1 MAELVDAL
9 LSDGSVFTCEFES
22 HQLHILNRK
31 KSKRKRET
39 NMNRNDFILELNK
52 YKAYNFQE
60 LKDKYRILKFLKEN
74 DNAYLRDNEKMHMT
88 ASSWIIN
95 KEKTKV
101 LMIYH
106 NIYDSWSWTGG
117 HCDGDED
124 LMHVALKEA
133 KEETNIKNVKLV
145 NNNIYSIEI
154 LKVNE
159 HIKNGIIVK
168 KHLHANVTYL
178 LEALESDEISAKLD
192 EAKDTKWI
200 KIEDIKRE
208 VKEKWMYKHIYKKL
222 IKKLKRI

>member
-1 MAELVDAL
+1 
-9 LSDGSVFTCEFES
+9 
-22 HQLHILNRK
+22 
-31 KSKRKRET
+31 
-39 NMNRNDFILELNK
+39 MNRNDFILELNK

-60 LKDKYRILKFLKEN
+60 LKDKYKIIKFLKEN
-74 DNAYLRDNEKMHMT
+74 DNAYLRENEKMHMT

-95 KEKTKV
+95 KDKTKV

-124 LMHVALKEA
+124 LIHVALKEA

-145 NNNIYSIEI
+145 NDNIFSIEI

-159 HIKNGIIVK
+159 HIKNGKIVK

-178 LEALESDEISAKLD
+178 LEALESDEISAKFD